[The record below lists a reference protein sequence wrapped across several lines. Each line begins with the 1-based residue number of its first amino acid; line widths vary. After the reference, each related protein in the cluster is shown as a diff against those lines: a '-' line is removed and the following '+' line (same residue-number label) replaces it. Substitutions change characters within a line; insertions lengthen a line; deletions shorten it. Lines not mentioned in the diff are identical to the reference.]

1 MSNYEDAITEVYR
14 LLDDLS
20 KKITRNKNEADELL
34 QEVIVQVLEKDKEQ
48 ILSIHNENKL
58 MDYCA
63 KIMLINYNS
72 AYSRY
77 NYHRLKHRNMCTH
90 HIHYEDFLELYH
102 FTNDISGRYARDEY
116 AEQMRVISY
125 MQQSNDFDT
134 IDVGLIR
141 AYFGVQYNFKEMYNE
156 LKEQGA
162 GSFSYGW
169 LHNRL
174 KRVKSLMPENF
185 KKICRVKGIDILLN
199 SSFLD
204 IGLLPGFHQESY
216 CA

>member
-1 MSNYEDAITEVYR
+1 MSNYEDAITEVYK

-34 QEVIVQVLEKDKEQ
+34 QEVIMQILEKDKEQ
-48 ILSIHNENKL
+48 IMAIQRENKL
-58 MDYCA
+58 ADYCA

-72 AYSRY
+72 SYSRY
-77 NYHRLKHRNMCTH
+77 NYQRLKHRNMCPH
-90 HIHYEDFLELYH
+90 SINYKNFIELYN
-102 FTNDISGRYARDEY
+102 FTNEINGHYSRDEY
-116 AEQMRVISY
+116 AEQMRVIKF
-125 MQQSNDFDT
+125 MQESNDFDA

-169 LHNRL
+169 LHNRM
-174 KRVKSLMPENF
+174 KRVKKLMPQNF
-185 KKICRVKGIDILLN
+185 RELWK
-199 SSFLD
+199 S
-204 IGLLPGFHQESY
+204 
-216 CA
+216 

>member
-14 LLDDLS
+14 LLEDLS
-20 KKITRNKNEADELL
+20 KKITRNRNEADELL
-34 QEVIVQVLEKDKEQ
+34 QEVIIQILEKDKQQ
-48 ILSIHNENKL
+48 IMSIHRENKL
-58 MDYCA
+58 IDYCA

-72 AYSRY
+72 SYSRY
-77 NYHRLKHRNMCTH
+77 NYQRLKHRNNCPH
-90 HIHYEDFLELYH
+90 SIDYENFIELYH
-102 FTNDISGRYARDEY
+102 FTNDINGGYNRDEY
-116 AEQMRVISY
+116 VEQRRVIQF
-125 MQQSNDFDT
+125 MQGSNDFDA
-134 IDVGLIR
+134 IDVGLMR

-185 KKICRVKGIDILLN
+185 RELWR
-199 SSFLD
+199 S
-204 IGLLPGFHQESY
+204 
-216 CA
+216 